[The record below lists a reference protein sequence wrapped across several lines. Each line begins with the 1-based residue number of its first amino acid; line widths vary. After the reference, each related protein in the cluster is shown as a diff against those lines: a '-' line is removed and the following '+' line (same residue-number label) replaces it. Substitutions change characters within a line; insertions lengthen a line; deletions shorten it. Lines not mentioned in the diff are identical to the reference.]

1 MIVVTGYDQKR
12 FRFYND
18 DGSEAA
24 NTAIAA
30 EDTNISPN
38 VYSDANV
45 VLRIQI
51 QESGGTG
58 GASTDD
64 WRLQYSKNSGAYT
77 DVTGSS
83 SNVKGFNSSNLTDGG
98 ATTNRLT
105 AGTGSFVAGLVSEDG
120 LADNLDITAS
130 NYSELLYT
138 LTLISADVVATD
150 TLDFR
155 VLQNGGVLSTY
166 TIYPRVTITKTAP
179 PPSTTT
185 NVLIGYCEIPLA
197 ASSTT
202 FSTTPSTTYPL
213 KNLFGGSRFDI
224 FKVATP
230 ASGDHLMTIDLGAS
244 TTKTANFVYFSKAN
258 LLQGDDVGT
267 ITIKA
272 HSANNYAAATT
283 VTTISSFGS
292 ATLVGPHAEDYIVT
306 FTETSAYRYWFVNYN
321 GSAATDVSHAYM
333 FLGKLFDPGVDP
345 TYDTLEITRKR
356 PTGSRRKALY
366 TFKLQWKGLTY
377 AKTKTMLD
385 TFARTRR
392 HNPIILVT
400 QSYHEILH
408 SHKVI
413 IGRITDFTSPP
424 TVTDYNSVSMTVE
437 EMY

>member
-45 VLRIQI
+45 VLRILI
-51 QESGGTG
+51 QESGGIG

-105 AGTGSFVAGLVSEDG
+105 AGTGSFVAGLISEDG
-120 LADNLDITAS
+120 LADNLDITAN
-130 NYSELLYT
+130 NYSELVYT
-138 LTLISADVVATD
+138 LTVIAADVVATD

-155 VLQNGGVLSTY
+155 VLQNAGVLSTY
-166 TIYPRVTITKTAP
+166 TIYPRITVTVTAP
-179 PPSTTT
+179 AVTGS
-185 NVLIGYCEIPLA
+185 NLLIGHAEIPLA
-197 ASSTT
+197 ADSVT
-202 FSTTPSTTYPL
+202 FSSAADTGWPIA
-213 KNLFGGSRFDI
+213 NLFGGSRFDM
-224 FKVATP
+224 FRVATA
-230 ASGDHLMTIDLGAS
+230 ASGDHLLTIDLGS
-244 TTKTANFVYFSKAN
+244 GVTATADFLYFSKAN
-258 LLQGDDVGT
+258 LLQNDDVGT
-267 ITIKA
+267 ITLKA

-283 VTTISSFGS
+283 ITTISSFGS
-292 ATLVGPHAEDYIVT
+292 ATLRGPHSEDYITT
-306 FTETSAYRYWFVNYN
+306 FTETAAYRYWFVNYN
-321 GSAATDVSHAYM
+321 ASAVSQVPHSKV

-345 TYDTLEITRKR
+345 TPDMVITRKR
-356 PTGSRRKALY
+356 NTGSRRKAIY
-366 TFKLQWKGLTY
+366 TFKLKWDGLTY

-385 TFARTRR
+385 TYARTRR
-392 HNPIILVT
+392 YNMIILVT
-400 QSYHEILH
+400 QSYHELLH
-408 SHKVI
+408 DHRVI
-413 IGRITDFTSPP
+413 IGRITSFTSPP
-424 TVTDYNSVSMTVE
+424 TVTDYNAVSMTVE